1 MSRISKSVANLVRG
15 NFLRAEQKCA
25 KDSSGAMNLKLAESG
40 IILRENLLKNMIIDI
55 QQQPSAVQKLT
66 KDSYTKL
73 QKQFGLIIRNNNILT
88 EKVIIWE
95 NTETP
100 FTFLY
105 IPPKAKTE
113 DLEVHITSHEE
124 YIKKDKNDQ
133 KNLQP
138 NSIQYSLDISSPGD
152 KEIKI
157 SPCIFYTLLPVR
169 SERGKWTFAYQDL
182 LRMRRKW
189 WKKYF
194 FNPSSIEVTETD
206 PRTESPK
213 AAITANFEGQN
224 FDFSNNLTLETI
236 RMLDKYEVPKLTIE
250 SEASESTKNLVDAFK
265 IVETCSYMS
274 NGCIAL
280 LLDSVRK
287 RLFLDSTRLAL
298 DRNIVPYKV
307 AICCA
312 ESLSTEDEKL
322 EMNMLKCYIQ
332 KLLDKNEVNV
342 FDYGKLKNKLDNST
356 NFFNDYEAADAYG
369 VPHLIVITSDS
380 LKDGVVHIRDREVR
394 IA

>member
-15 NFLRAEQKCA
+15 NFFRAEKNCA
-25 KDSSGAMNLKLAESG
+25 KDSSGAINLKLAESG
-40 IILRENLLKNMIIDI
+40 IILRENLLRNMIIDI
-55 QQQPSAVQKLT
+55 QQQPAAVQKLT
-66 KDSYTKL
+66 SDSYTKL
-73 QKQFGLIIRNNNILT
+73 QKELGSLIVNKNILK

-95 NTETP
+95 KTQTP
-100 FTFLY
+100 FTFVY
-105 IPPKAKTE
+105 VPEKSKTE
-113 DLEVHITSHEE
+113 DLQVHIASHDE
-124 YIKKDKNDQ
+124 YTEKDKNHQ
-133 KNLQP
+133 KHVQP
-138 NSIQYSLDISSPGD
+138 KNIQYSLDVSSLGD

-157 SPCIFYTLLPVR
+157 SPCILYTLLPIN

-206 PRTESPK
+206 PRTDSPK

-224 FDFSNNLTLETI
+224 FDFSNNLTLETM
-236 RMLDKYEVPKLTIE
+236 RMLDKYEVPDLTIE
-250 SEASESTKNLVDAFK
+250 SEACESTKTLVDAFK

-307 AICCA
+307 TICCA

-322 EMNMLKCYIQ
+322 EMNMLKCYLQ
-332 KLLDKNEVNV
+332 KLLDKNEVKV
-342 FDYGKLKNKLDNST
+342 FDYGNVKNKLDDPT

-394 IA
+394 NV